1 MFHDQRLSVRVPDV
15 RVAVR
20 CAPNDVVSRV
30 RASVAWPLWLLT
42 AATLALAGSAAGQAS
57 PTIAA
62 PELPRVVP
70 EFQDPYPGRQC
81 STTLRPQA
89 NITSALRSAR
99 GGTVICLTAGAVYGP
114 VELPARARGD
124 TGWIVLRTRTEMP
137 PAGTRIRPSDAKL
150 FAKIVQPNNG
160 TPALTTRPGASHCM
174 LHGLE
179 ITVDPSVTQT
189 YGLVELG
196 NSGRDQ
202 DAMNEVPG
210 PLILSQMYIHG
221 TPKGE
226 MQRCVALNSG
236 ATAIVDSWLSD
247 CHGKGYDS
255 QAIGNWNGPGPHLI
269 RNNHLEG
276 AGENVMWGGATPSI
290 QNLVAA
296 DITFQRNHVYTPI
309 SWKGVWTKKNLF
321 ELKNAVRVLI
331 EENVFDGSWL
341 DAQTGP
347 ALVFKSINDE
357 GNCNWCRTTDV
368 TVRRNH
374 VTNAAGGIVFSGA
387 ENYSGGKV
395 DSVARRFLVQDVV
408 FDKINVAPYT
418 GSGMAV
424 QITGGPSDIVMER
437 TVIAG
442 NIYITVVLDQVRPAP
457 RTAFRNNV
465 WAHGEALAT
474 ADGPVVGGPSLQKG
488 APGFVWRGMAIVRK
502 AELNVL
508 PPGTVV
514 VGNEAAVPLARQI
527 RATVAAAVRGVIV
540 Q

>member
-1 MFHDQRLSVRVPDV
+1 MNRMPNELRSWARVGRDHG
-15 RVAVR
+15 RVLAIAALAVVCGAGAR
-20 CAPNDVVSRV
+20 HTS
-30 RASVAWPLWLLT
+30 S
-42 AATLALAGSAAGQAS
+42 ATL
-57 PTIAA
+57 IAA
-62 PELPRVVP
+62 PELPRAVP
-70 EFQDPYPGRQC
+70 EWRDPYPGRPC
-81 STTLRPQA
+81 STTLRPRA
-89 NITSALRSAR
+89 NITSALKAAR
-99 GGTVICLTAGAVYGP
+99 GGAVVCLTAGAVYGP
-114 VELPARARGD
+114 FELPPRARGD
-124 TGWIVLRTRTEMP
+124 SGWIVLRTSTDLP
-137 PAGTRIRPSDAKL
+137 PAGTRILPSNAGKL
-150 FAKIVQPNNG
+150 AKIIQSDNAA
-160 TPALTTRPGASHCM
+160 PALTTRPGASRYM

-179 ITVDPSVTQT
+179 ITVGPAVTLT

-196 NSGRDQ
+196 NSRRDQ
-202 DAMNEVPG
+202 DTMDEVPG

-221 TPKGE
+221 STKGE

-255 QAIGNWNGPGPHLI
+255 QAIGSWNGPGPHLI

-290 QNLVAA
+290 PGLVAA
-296 DITFQRNHVYTPI
+296 DITFQRNYVYTPI

-321 ELKNAVRVLI
+321 ELKNAVRVLV

-368 TVRRNH
+368 TVRRNL
-374 VTNAAGGIVFSGA
+374 VTNTAAGIVFSGA
-387 ENYSGGKV
+387 ENYNGGNV
-395 DSVARRFLVQDVV
+395 DTVAKRFLIQDVV
-408 FDKINVAPYT
+408 FDKINVAPYK
-418 GSGMAV
+418 GSGRAV

-442 NIYITVVLDQVRPAP
+442 EIYITVVLDQVRPAP

-474 ADGPVVGGPSLQKG
+474 ADGPVVGFPSMRIG
-488 APGFVWRGMAIVRK
+488 VPGFVWQQMTIVRK

-514 VGNEAAVPLARQI
+514 VAREDAAPLARQI
-527 RATVAAAVRGVIV
+527 RATVAAAVRGVV
-540 Q
+540 SP